1 MNHREM
7 ASMLDMFLS
16 AYLQG
21 ARRSGRTTAMVN
33 GVKPEDTVF
42 VPTSGVQRHVHD
54 MLRKRGVEAYVVVA
68 SDGFQMM
75 RLAERIK
82 PGTSVHF
89 DHTMYEAA
97 IRKGLDEMIRP
108 FQVVVQDT
116 EEVNNHTPPGIPPD
130 MTWTVLRGRSG
141 PFR

>member
-54 MLRKRGVEAYVVVA
+54 MLRKRGWKPTSSSLPTA
-68 SDGFQMM
+68 S
-75 RLAERIK
+75 R
-82 PGTSVHF
+82 
-89 DHTMYEAA
+89 
-97 IRKGLDEMIRP
+97 
-108 FQVVVQDT
+108 
-116 EEVNNHTPPGIPPD
+116 
-130 MTWTVLRGRSG
+130 
-141 PFR
+141 